1 MTKTMTRAKKA
12 PRGLED
18 IGQEDLLIPK
28 IILLQHNSNL
38 VKKDGK
44 KPGTF
49 INGTTM
55 KDYGANVEFIPV
67 KAQKYYDMLKQEG
80 TRMVFEAR
88 TYDANDPRLKG
99 RRFFRD
105 GDVKA
110 NANSVMSFLC
120 IIEGQPA
127 LIAFKVSGYKAGK
140 KLASQA
146 KMKGEDLFA
155 FKYRLVFKTEQ
166 GDGNDWYVQ
175 DVEEMGRAT
184 EMEFKQ
190 AEQAYDAL
198 SGKMKD
204 IDAPSGAAAGTDEES
219 TDAQSGKGQEGLGPD
234 GPEKGTSEKKSAG
247 QDASGL
253 VEEKPPESAFTNVR
267 VVTELN
273 GDAAYNCPACGKKRI
288 IREGKLKTV
297 DPASGKVWGKIKAVV
312 CQPCN
317 KLDVIEKLA
326 D

>member
-1 MTKTMTRAKKA
+1 MTQALAKAKKA

-55 KDYGANVEFIPV
+55 KDYGKSLEFVPV
-67 KAQKYYDMLKQEG
+67 KAQKYYDMLKQNG

-105 GDVKA
+105 GDIKA

-120 IIEGQPA
+120 IIEGLPA

-155 FKYRLVFKTEQ
+155 FKYRLVFKSET
-166 GDGNDWYVQ
+166 GDDNDWYVM
-175 DVEEMGRAT
+175 DVEEVGRAT
-184 EMEFKQ
+184 ETEFKQ
-190 AEQAYDAL
+190 AEQAYDAMA
-198 SGKMKD
+198 GRMKD
-204 IDAPSGAAAGTDEES
+204 IDAPSGAAAGTEAEH
-219 TDAQSGKGQEGLGPD
+219 TEAPAKKEEGLGPD
-234 GPEKGTSEKKSAG
+234 GAKEAPEKKETAET
-247 QDASGL
+247 ASSL
-253 VEEKPPESAFTNVR
+253 EEEKPTDSPFTSVR
-267 VVTELN
+267 VVTELKD
-273 GDAAYNCPACGKKRI
+273 DAAYACTACGKKRI
-288 IREGKLKTV
+288 VREGKLKTV
-297 DPASGKVWGKIKAVV
+297 DPASGKVWGKIKALV